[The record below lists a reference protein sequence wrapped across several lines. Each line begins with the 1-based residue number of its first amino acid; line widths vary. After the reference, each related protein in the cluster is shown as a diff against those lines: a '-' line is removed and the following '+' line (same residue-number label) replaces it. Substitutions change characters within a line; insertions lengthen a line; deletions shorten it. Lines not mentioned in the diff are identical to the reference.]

1 MFPELV
7 TIGETMAIFEANL
20 DGPLRYV
27 QNFSKR
33 FGGAESNVAI
43 GVARL
48 GHSAGW
54 ISQVGNDELGK
65 YLVSSIRGEGVDTS
79 RVVTTN
85 KAATGLYIKERI
97 REGSTQVYYYRSG
110 SAASLL
116 TAEDIDWDYVKNA
129 RILHLTGIT
138 PFLSNNCMELVFEA
152 IRVAKNNNV
161 IVSFDPNLRF
171 KLMEGKPNAREIVMD
186 IARESD
192 IFMPGLDE
200 AEFLMRTRDYDK
212 IAQHLLN
219 TGVSQIAIKNGEI
232 GTYYVSMSE
241 GSGFSPSIKVDRVI
255 DPIGAGDG
263 FAAGLLSGILEGKS
277 LKESVELGATIGAMV
292 VTVRGD
298 IEGLPDREAIAGFR
312 KNNRDVLR

>member
-7 TIGETMAIFEANL
+7 TIGETMGIFEANL

-54 ISQVGNDELGK
+54 ISQVGNDEFGK

-79 RVVTTN
+79 RVITTS

-97 REGSTQVYYYRSG
+97 REGSSQVYYYRSG

-116 TAEDIDWDYVKNA
+116 TAEDIDWDYVKHA

-161 IVSFDPNLRF
+161 MISFDPNLRF
-171 KLMEGKPNAREIVMD
+171 KLMEGHPNAREIVME

-200 AEFLMRTRDYDK
+200 AEWLMGTREYDK
-212 IAQHLLN
+212 IAEHLLKS
-219 TGVSQIAIKNGEI
+219 GVSQIAIKNGEI
-232 GTYYVSMSE
+232 GTYYVSKFE
-241 GSGFSPSIKVDRVI
+241 GCGFSPSIKVDRVI

-263 FAAGLLSGILEGKS
+263 FAAGLLSGILEGMS

-298 IEGLPDREAIAGFR
+298 IEGLPDREAIAGFM